1 MKCVFICSVPISHI
15 IPIQPI
21 VEYFKERDIDV
32 SVVSNKQNRQRIE
45 NYGAKFVEYPF
56 NFLGNNNSD
65 LLYERSLKF
74 NEYIMKEEYSK
85 AFDYFVK
92 KDTEYFYDHSFENLK
107 LLFNVIK
114 NEKPDFIIRDAVDRY
129 GNVIAKLLNIP
140 CIGII
145 THCLY
150 SKKYFESNPSYLYK
164 VFMDA
169 LKIDS
174 KKLDKYFTTF
184 RKNSELIHES
194 VYMDSETFRINTFH
208 QFDPCEELTLINS
221 IKTLQ
226 PKSSFETNRK
236 YLLIYPN
243 LKRFEIE
250 SDSDES
256 LQSFIEN
263 AKHKAKKIVYIATGS
278 MISFKYEFCIKLI
291 DNLLKNDL
299 CVIVSNNTDYK
310 ILRDYYNKQ
319 KELVY
324 IDKFIPQQFVLKNSD
339 LFISSAG
346 QNSIIEA
353 IYHKIPILAMPLTS
367 EQKLNGLLIEESG
380 IGLTTYINRDR
391 YITYGSLVK
400 SLLFES
406 KYKVNL
412 EILNYDLIH
421 GKNNFDV
428 ILDYVKERQEQINN
442 FYIAR

>member
-129 GNVIAKLLNIP
+129 GHVIAKLLNIP

>member
-107 LLFNVIK
+107 LLFIQIK

>member
-278 MISFKYEFCIKLI
+278 TISFKYEFCIKLI

>member
-56 NFLGNNNSD
+56 DFLGNNNSD

-169 LKIDS
+169 LKFDS

-226 PKSSFETNRK
+226 PKISFETNRK

-250 SDSDES
+250 SDSDEF

-278 MISFKYEFCIKLI
+278 MISFKYESCIKLI

>member
-250 SDSDES
+250 SDSDEF

-278 MISFKYEFCIKLI
+278 MISFKYEFCIELI

>member
-56 NFLGNNNSD
+56 DFLGNNNSD

-145 THCLY
+145 THSLY

-169 LKIDS
+169 LKFDS

-226 PKSSFETNRK
+226 PKISFETNRK

-250 SDSDES
+250 SDSDEF

>member
-324 IDKFIPQQFVLKNSD
+324 IDKFIPQQIVLKNSD

>member
-21 VEYFKERDIDV
+21 IEYFNERNIGV
-32 SVVSNKQNRQRIE
+32 SVISNKQNKQRIE
-45 NYGAKFVEYPF
+45 NYGAKFIEYPF

-65 LLYERSLKF
+65 LLYERSLQF

-85 AFDYFVK
+85 AFDYFIK

-169 LKIDS
+169 LKFNS

-184 RKNSELIHES
+184 RENSELIHES

-226 PKSSFETNRK
+226 PKSSFEPNRK

-250 SDSDES
+250 SNVDKFLEN
-256 LQSFIEN
+256 FIEN
-263 AKHKAKKIVYIATGS
+263 AKHKEKKIVYIATGS

-291 DNLLKNDL
+291 DNLLKNNL
-299 CVIVSNNTDYK
+299 CVIMSNNTDYK
-310 ILRDYYNKQ
+310 VLRDYYDKQ

-324 IDKFIPQQFVLKNSD
+324 IDKFIPQQFALKNSD

-367 EQKLNGLLIEESG
+367 EQKLNGLLIEDSG

-406 KYKVNL
+406 KYKENL
-412 EILNYDLIH
+412 DILNNDLIH

-428 ILDYVKERQEQINN
+428 ILDYVKERQEQISN
-442 FYIAR
+442 FYIIR

>member
-353 IYHKIPILAMPLTS
+353 IYHKIPILAMPPTS

>member
-56 NFLGNNNSD
+56 DFLGNNNSD

-169 LKIDS
+169 LKFDS

-226 PKSSFETNRK
+226 PKISFETNRK

-250 SDSDES
+250 SDSDEF

-291 DNLLKNDL
+291 DNLLKNA
-299 CVIVSNNTDYK
+299 
-310 ILRDYYNKQ
+310 
-319 KELVY
+319 
-324 IDKFIPQQFVLKNSD
+324 
-339 LFISSAG
+339 LF
-346 QNSIIEA
+346 
-353 IYHKIPILAMPLTS
+353 K
-367 EQKLNGLLIEESG
+367 
-380 IGLTTYINRDR
+380 
-391 YITYGSLVK
+391 
-400 SLLFES
+400 
-406 KYKVNL
+406 
-412 EILNYDLIH
+412 
-421 GKNNFDV
+421 
-428 ILDYVKERQEQINN
+428 
-442 FYIAR
+442 

>member
-21 VEYFKERDIDV
+21 IEYFNERNIGV
-32 SVVSNKQNRQRIE
+32 SVISNKQNKQRIE
-45 NYGAKFVEYPF
+45 NYGAKFIEYPF

-85 AFDYFVK
+85 AFDYFIK

-169 LKIDS
+169 LKFNS

-184 RKNSELIHES
+184 RENSELIHES

-226 PKSSFETNRK
+226 PKSSFEANRK

-250 SDSDES
+250 SNVDKFLEN
-256 LQSFIEN
+256 FIEN
-263 AKHKAKKIVYIATGS
+263 AKHKEKKIVYIATGS

-291 DNLLKNDL
+291 DNLLKNNL
-299 CVIVSNNTDYK
+299 CVIMSNNTDYK
-310 ILRDYYNKQ
+310 VLRDYYDKQ

-324 IDKFIPQQFVLKNSD
+324 IDKFIPQQFALKNSD

-367 EQKLNGLLIEESG
+367 EQKLNGLLIEDSG

-406 KYKVNL
+406 KYKENL
-412 EILNYDLIH
+412 DILNNDLIH

-428 ILDYVKERQEQINN
+428 ILDYVKERQEQISN
-442 FYIAR
+442 FYIIR

>member
-56 NFLGNNNSD
+56 DFLGNNNSD

-169 LKIDS
+169 LKFDS

-226 PKSSFETNRK
+226 PKISFETNRK

-250 SDSDES
+250 SDSDEF

>member
-1 MKCVFICSVPISHI
+1 
-15 IPIQPI
+15 
-21 VEYFKERDIDV
+21 
-32 SVVSNKQNRQRIE
+32 
-45 NYGAKFVEYPF
+45 
-56 NFLGNNNSD
+56 
-65 LLYERSLKF
+65 
-74 NEYIMKEEYSK
+74 
-85 AFDYFVK
+85 
-92 KDTEYFYDHSFENLK
+92 
-107 LLFNVIK
+107 
-114 NEKPDFIIRDAVDRY
+114 
-129 GNVIAKLLNIP
+129 
-140 CIGII
+140 
-145 THCLY
+145 
-150 SKKYFESNPSYLYK
+150 
-164 VFMDA
+164 
-169 LKIDS
+169 
-174 KKLDKYFTTF
+174 
-184 RKNSELIHES
+184 
-194 VYMDSETFRINTFH
+194 
-208 QFDPCEELTLINS
+208 
-221 IKTLQ
+221 
-226 PKSSFETNRK
+226 
-236 YLLIYPN
+236 
-243 LKRFEIE
+243 
-250 SDSDES
+250 
-256 LQSFIEN
+256 
-263 AKHKAKKIVYIATGS
+263 

>member
-56 NFLGNNNSD
+56 DFLGNNNSD

-92 KDTEYFYDHSFENLK
+92 KDTEYFYDHSSENLK

-169 LKIDS
+169 LKFDS

-226 PKSSFETNRK
+226 PKISFETNRK

-250 SDSDES
+250 SDSDEF

-291 DNLLKNDL
+291 DSLLKNDL

>member
-21 VEYFKERDIDV
+21 IEYFNERNIDV
-32 SVVSNKQNRQRIE
+32 SVISNKQNKQRIE
-45 NYGAKFVEYPF
+45 NYGAKFIEYPF
-56 NFLGNNNSD
+56 NFLENNNSD

-74 NEYIMKEEYSK
+74 NEYIVKEEFSK
-85 AFDYFVK
+85 AFDYFMK

-169 LKIDS
+169 LKFNS
-174 KKLDKYFTTF
+174 EKLDKYFTTF
-184 RKNSELIHES
+184 RINCESIHES

-208 QFDPCEELTLINS
+208 QFDPCEKLTLINS
-221 IKTLQ
+221 IETLQ
-226 PKSSFETNRK
+226 PKSSFEPNRK

-250 SDSDES
+250 SNVDGFLEK
-256 LQSFIEN
+256 FIKK

-291 DNLLKNDL
+291 DNLLKNNL
-299 CVIVSNNTDYK
+299 CVIMSNNTDYK
-310 ILRDYYNKQ
+310 VLRDYYDKQ

-324 IDKFIPQQFVLKNSD
+324 VDKFIPQQFVLKNSD

-353 IYHKIPILAMPLTS
+353 IYHKTPILAMPLTS
-367 EQKLNGLLIEESG
+367 EQKLNGLLIENSG

-400 SLLFES
+400 SLLYES
-406 KYKVNL
+406 KYKENL
-412 EILNYDLIH
+412 DVLNNDLIH

-442 FYIAR
+442 FYIIR

>member
-140 CIGII
+140 CVGII